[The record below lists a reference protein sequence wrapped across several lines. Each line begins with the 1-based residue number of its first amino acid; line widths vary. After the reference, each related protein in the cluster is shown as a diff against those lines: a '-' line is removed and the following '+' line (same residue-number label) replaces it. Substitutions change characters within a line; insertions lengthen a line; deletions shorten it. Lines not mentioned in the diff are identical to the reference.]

1 MSVIHL
7 FLFPLLALF
16 TPQPLPVP
24 AHVAAIC
31 KGEASFAIEACA
43 CSVRNRLDAGWRPE
57 LVMSAYYA
65 PAVPV
70 EAEEIELVRRV
81 LAGETPCNPDF
92 YFMLEP
98 ASAIALGMTH
108 LAPAGVVTAPDGRH
122 VFFYPRRAWRERSP
136 P

>member
-1 MSVIHL
+1 MTVVHL

-16 TPQPLPVP
+16 TPQPDP
-24 AHVAAIC
+24 AHVAAVC

-43 CSVRNRLDAGWRPE
+43 CSVRNRLDAGWRPD
-57 LVMSAYYA
+57 LVMTAYYA

-70 EAEEIELVRRV
+70 AAEEIDLVSRV
-81 LAGETPCNPDF
+81 LAGATPCNRDF

-98 ASAIALGMTH
+98 ASVLALGMSH
-108 LAPAGVVTAPDGRH
+108 LAPAGVVTAPDGRR
-122 VFFYPRRAWRERSP
+122 VSFYPRRAWRERSP